1 MKDSGFSGPWWRF
14 PPLLGA
20 LLAGLLAGGAFLLE
34 LLDLLPRTVAIAAYA
49 AAIPVGG
56 WHWIREGLQEL
67 FEERKVGIEIL
78 MMAATAGAATL
89 GLWDEAAALVVL
101 YGAAE
106 GVEEYT
112 FARARS
118 SIRSL
123 LDLAPTEARVIR
135 NGTEQTV
142 PAEQLELGD
151 RFVARPGEGI
161 ATDGVIVDG
170 HSSLNEA
177 PITGEA
183 VPVEKGPGAKVFA
196 GSINADGAL
205 TIEATARF
213 AENTLA
219 RIIELVE
226 EAQEQ
231 KGRAQKWID
240 RFGTRYSPAV
250 LATSALLLI
259 IPALLGL
266 PLEVWA
272 HRAVVLLVAA
282 APCALIMSMPM
293 AMAAGIGSAGRHGIL
308 IKGGAHLEH
317 LGRVRTIAFDKTGTL
332 TIGRPVVV
340 SVEAIGLD
348 ENELLRNAASVEHFS
363 QHPLARAIVA
373 AADERRLTREPSK
386 DFQSIPGGGA
396 VATIEEHEWLIGSPT
411 FMRERNIGL
420 DALEGRI
427 ATLQKEANT
436 VVLVARSNQAVGLVA
451 IQDQVRPEAAD
462 VVRELH
468 RRGVRTAM
476 LTGDN
481 RLTGEAVAK
490 RLGID
495 DVRAE
500 LKPQDKVTAI
510 NELMKLGPILMVG
523 DGVNDAP
530 ALAAATCG
538 IAMGAAGTDAAIEA
552 ADIALMA
559 DDLSKV
565 LTALNFGAKTRRVSA
580 QNIVLSIAILVVMI
594 PLAVIGL
601 IGVTTAVVVHE
612 AAELLA
618 VANGARAGR
627 ISNGVQPSKH
637 TGLSGPASR

>member
-1 MKDSGFSGPWWRF
+1 M
-14 PPLLGA
+14 
-20 LLAGLLAGGAFLLE
+20 
-34 LLDLLPRTVAIAAYA
+34 
-49 AAIPVGG
+49 
-56 WHWIREGLQEL
+56 
-67 FEERKVGIEIL
+67 
-78 MMAATAGAATL
+78 
-89 GLWDEAAALVVL
+89 
-101 YGAAE
+101 
-106 GVEEYT
+106 
-112 FARARS
+112 
-118 SIRSL
+118 
-123 LDLAPTEARVIR
+123 
-135 NGTEQTV
+135 
-142 PAEQLELGD
+142 
-151 RFVARPGEGI
+151 
-161 ATDGVIVDG
+161 IVDG

-213 AENTLA
+213 ADNTLA

-240 RFGTRYSPAV
+240 RFGTRYSPVV
-250 LATSALLLI
+250 LASAALLLI
-259 IPALLGL
+259 VPAVLGL

-308 IKGGAHLEH
+308 IKGGAHLGH

-340 SVEAIGLD
+340 SVEAVGLD

-373 AADERRLTREPSK
+373 AADERRLTREPGK

-396 VATIEEHEWLIGSPT
+396 VATIDEHEWLIGSPT
-411 FMRERNIGL
+411 FMRERNVGL

-436 VVLVARSNQAVGLVA
+436 VVVVARSNHAVGLVA

-510 NELMKLGPILMVG
+510 NELLKVGPISWS
-523 DGVNDAP
+523 
-530 ALAAATCG
+530 
-538 IAMGAAGTDAAIEA
+538 GTA
-552 ADIALMA
+552 
-559 DDLSKV
+559 
-565 LTALNFGAKTRRVSA
+565 
-580 QNIVLSIAILVVMI
+580 
-594 PLAVIGL
+594 
-601 IGVTTAVVVHE
+601 
-612 AAELLA
+612 
-618 VANGARAGR
+618 
-627 ISNGVQPSKH
+627 
-637 TGLSGPASR
+637 